1 MALSLV
7 MIYQSTNVVNFA
19 QGEMATASTFL
30 AWLLVEHGVSYW
42 IAFLVTVGASFLVGL
57 LIEKFLMRRF
67 RNKPVISVVIVMVG
81 LMMAINGVAGLLFDY
96 DVKTFDSPF
105 EKMRWLEGSYL
116 SLHEVGVVGV
126 TVCVMVLVFAF
137 FRFSMIGL
145 AMRAA
150 AANPLSSGL
159 LGINVGAMLGL
170 GWGLAAAIGAVAG
183 ILTAP
188 ILYLDPNMMLN
199 VVIYAFAGA
208 VLGGI
213 NNPWGAVAGGFIL
226 GIAENLLGAFVIPP
240 DLKLPS
246 VLVVIIAI
254 VTFKPEGLFGRRVLS
269 RV

>member
-1 MALSLV
+1 VAVAIDQGIEGPGPGPAAVRPSEL
-7 MIYQSTNVVNFA
+7 NV
-19 QGEMATASTFL
+19 ATVQQERRHIFVDKYAGAKL
-30 AWLLVEHGVSYW
+30 HGVFFDFRR
-42 IAFLVTVGASFLVGL
+42 IAKKLQ
-57 LIEKFLMRRF
+57 
-67 RNKPVISVVIVMVG
+67 
-81 LMMAINGVAGLLFDY
+81 
-96 DVKTFDSPF
+96 
-105 EKMRWLEGSYL
+105 WLKGGYL

-126 TVCVMVLVFAF
+126 TVCVMVLVFVF